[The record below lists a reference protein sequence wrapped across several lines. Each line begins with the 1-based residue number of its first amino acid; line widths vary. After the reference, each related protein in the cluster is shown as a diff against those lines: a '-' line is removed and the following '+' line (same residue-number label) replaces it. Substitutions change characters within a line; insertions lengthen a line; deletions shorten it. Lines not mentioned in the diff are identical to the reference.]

1 MKLPGYK
8 ILKEV
13 AKKRI
18 ITLGEAKKLFTTK
31 FNDKRDFF
39 ALASL
44 YTDRYVDT
52 SWIREGCNWDTDKN
66 SLVAEQL
73 YLMSLGPGKHK
84 VNGVPEF
91 VNERD
96 YNIELKIYCTAKA
109 DLFFHEQR
117 SKRIERIIALSIGI
131 VIAVVSAAAT
141 AYFTKLIATNLWFTE
156 IQRLMK

>member
-13 AKKRI
+13 TKKRV
-18 ITLGEAKKLFTTK
+18 ITLGEARKLFTTN
-31 FNDKRDFF
+31 FNDQRDFF

-44 YTDRYVDT
+44 YTGRYVDS
-52 SWIREGCNWDTDKN
+52 SWVREGCNWDTDKN
-66 SLVAEQL
+66 SLVAEEL
-73 YLMSLGPGKHK
+73 YVMSLGPGKHK
-84 VNGVPEF
+84 VSGVPEF

-96 YNIELKIYCTAKA
+96 DNEEFKIYCTAKA

-131 VIAVVSAAAT
+131 VIALVSAAAT
-141 AYFTKLIATNLWFTE
+141 TYFTKMMSTN
-156 IQRLMK
+156 RVY